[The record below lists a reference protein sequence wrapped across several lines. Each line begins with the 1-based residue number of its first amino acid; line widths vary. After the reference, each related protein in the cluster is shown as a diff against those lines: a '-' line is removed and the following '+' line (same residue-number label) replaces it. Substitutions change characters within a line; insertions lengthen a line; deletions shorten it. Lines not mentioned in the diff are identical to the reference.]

1 MLAGPTHPLVKRYVS
16 REAENL
22 SQGGNHPLS
31 YPIDRDDTMS
41 VEKFDNAMAAIT
53 LAATVITI
61 ALGFMLNL

>member
-1 MLAGPTHPLVKRYVS
+1 MLTSPTHPLVKRNVS

-22 SQGGNHPLS
+22 TQGGNHPLS
-31 YPIDRDDTMS
+31 DPIDRDDTMS
-41 VEKFDNAMAAIT
+41 VEKFDNAIAAIT